1 MVHVQVAYCHTS
13 LGTQIVFE
21 RIGEYVYVDQ
31 ELRVCDLDWGQKDVF
46 NFFSPS
52 LKKSETIKSCVL
64 NFAKLQFLNDR
75 IQKNPF
81 VTWQFSKILVLV
93 NFIIQELN

>member
-1 MVHVQVAYCHTS
+1 MQAGIESLMVHVQVAYCHTS

-46 NFFSPS
+46 NFLSPS
-52 LKKSETIKSCVL
+52 LKKSETIKSCVTL
-64 NFAKLQFLNDR
+64 QNFN
-75 IQKNPF
+75 
-81 VTWQFSKILVLV
+81 S
-93 NFIIQELN
+93 